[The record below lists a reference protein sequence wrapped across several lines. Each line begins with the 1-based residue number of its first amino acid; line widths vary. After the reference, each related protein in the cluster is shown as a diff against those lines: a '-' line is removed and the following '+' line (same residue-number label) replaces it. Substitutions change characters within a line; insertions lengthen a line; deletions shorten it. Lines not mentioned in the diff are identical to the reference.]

1 MKDSKTPKYSYLWEE
16 MIHGQGISISL
27 LSLGPHCILLLTA
40 TNLLPIILKSQTL
53 HIRQLHMKNQ
63 GS

>member
-1 MKDSKTPKYSYLWEE
+1 
-16 MIHGQGISISL
+16 MIQGQEISINL

-53 HIRQLHMKNQ
+53 HIWQLHVKKQ